1 MVPALG
7 CNVGWAGGCLFA
19 VGQAVV
25 FRDAACVAFAQKL
38 MMSFLFSGC
47 SADLAQIRA
56 SDWAQIMIFVHFNPL
71 PIIFVL

>member
-38 MMSFLFSGC
+38 MMPFLFSDFFF
-47 SADLAQIRA
+47 DLAQIRA